1 MNKRTEKM
9 LENFSDNEI
18 RYILLYAQS
27 HLEKKFAPEDGT
39 LQGSILQRITTVIEE
54 SRK

>member
-9 LENFSDNEI
+9 LENFSDKEI
-18 RYILLYAQS
+18 RYILQYAQS
-27 HLEKKFAPEDGT
+27 HLEKNFAPVDGT
-39 LQGSILQRITTVIEE
+39 LQGSILQRITAIIQE